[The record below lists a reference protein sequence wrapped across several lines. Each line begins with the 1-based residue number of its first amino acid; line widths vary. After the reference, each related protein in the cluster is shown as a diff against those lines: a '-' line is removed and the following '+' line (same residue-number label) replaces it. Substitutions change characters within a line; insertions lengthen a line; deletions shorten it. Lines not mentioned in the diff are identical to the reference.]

1 MNFAAPSDLIKEVEL
16 FFKKNISKVQD
27 GYIYFAENDYTRSA
41 DRTKFMLDLLDE
53 ATSTRNLQVKLLP
66 IIKSN
71 NIIGGELLL
80 RLKDDS
86 KNVLVN
92 TNELINVAIKN
103 NRIGIITDII
113 IPMRKH
119 FITPTHLVWVVPG
132 MIGRQII
139 ACR

>member
-1 MNFAAPSDLIKEVEL
+1 
-16 FFKKNISKVQD
+16 
-27 GYIYFAENDYTRSA
+27 
-41 DRTKFMLDLLDE
+41 MLDLLDE

-71 NIIGGELLL
+71 NIIGAELLL

-113 IPMRKH
+113 IPMQKH

-139 ACR
+139 VCR